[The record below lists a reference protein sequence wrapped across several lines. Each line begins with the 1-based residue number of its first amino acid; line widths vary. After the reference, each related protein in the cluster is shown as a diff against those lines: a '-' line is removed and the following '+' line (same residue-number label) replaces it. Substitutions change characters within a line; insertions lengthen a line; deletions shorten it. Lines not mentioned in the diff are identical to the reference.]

1 MSNYKDIKKI
11 GSGGFG
17 EVWKCERDDDNQIF
31 AKKKLHN
38 NVDEDGVKRFIREVR
53 ILSSLDHPNIV
64 KVVGKRLQKKIYF
77 YIMPLYSTS
86 LKKEL
91 ATIVGNDGRI
101 IPIYSA
107 ILDGIEY
114 AHSQGVIHRDLKP
127 ENVLLNSD
135 SDVVLSDFGLGRSL
149 DSDSTRQTMTG
160 YGMGTI
166 LYMAPEQLA
175 DAKNADERSDVY
187 SLGRMLYELYSG
199 PITSFA
205 QDTSSLPPGITFFV
219 NKCTQH
225 IPQNRFQTVADLKHA
240 WQSLFDSSY
249 RQTELDELMTLRTEL
264 TPPARFT
271 DADVSR
277 LLELIIKYQEDPDLL
292 HETIM
297 QIDPAVV
304 GEMCRQNV
312 SETKH
317 IIDSFIEYV
326 TSQGWAFS
334 YTDKIGNKC
343 KGLHQAI
350 QDFDIKASLVICA
363 MEVGIYHNRWHV
375 LGIFTDLISAPKIA
389 GEEIALAAYLSQVDE
404 RSRERVAEHIILG
417 KLHPSLRHFFNF
429 SESS

>member
-1 MSNYKDIKKI
+1 MSKYIDIESI

-17 EVWKCERDDDNQIF
+17 EVWKCERDGDNQIF
-31 AKKKLHN
+31 AKKKLQDN
-38 NVDEDGVKRFIREVR
+38 IDEDGVKRFIREVR

-64 KVVGKRLQKKIYF
+64 KVVSKRLKKEPYF

-86 LKKEL
+86 LKNEL
-91 ATIVGNDGRI
+91 TNFVGSEDRI
-101 IPIYSA
+101 IPIFSA
-107 ILDGIEY
+107 ILDGVEY
-114 AHSQGVIHRDLKP
+114 AHAQGVIHRDLKP
-127 ENVLLNSD
+127 ENVLLNSN
-135 SDVVLSDFGLGRSL
+135 SDIVLSDFGLGRIL

-166 LYMAPEQLA
+166 LYIAPEQLA
-175 DAKNADERSDVY
+175 NAKNANERSDIY
-187 SLGRMLYELYSG
+187 SLGRILYELYSG

-225 IPQNRFQTVADLKHA
+225 DPNNRFQTLGDLKHA

-249 RQTELDELMTLRTEL
+249 RRSEIDELMDLRTQL
-264 TPPARFT
+264 TPPASFT
-271 DADVSR
+271 ASDVSR
-277 LLELIIKYQEDPDLL
+277 LLELILKYQEDPDLL

-297 QIDPAVV
+297 QIDPVVV
-304 GEMCRQNV
+304 GEMCSQNMP
-312 SETKH
+312 ETKN

-326 TSQGWAFS
+326 TSQGWAFD

-343 KGLHQAI
+343 RGLYQSI
-350 QDFDIKASLVICA
+350 QDYEIKAAILICV

-375 LGIFTDLISAPKIA
+375 LGIFSDLIEAPKEG
-389 GEEIALAAYLSQVDE
+389 GEETALVAYLSQVDE
-404 RSRERVAEHIILG
+404 SSRERVAEYITLG

-429 SESS
+429 SDSS